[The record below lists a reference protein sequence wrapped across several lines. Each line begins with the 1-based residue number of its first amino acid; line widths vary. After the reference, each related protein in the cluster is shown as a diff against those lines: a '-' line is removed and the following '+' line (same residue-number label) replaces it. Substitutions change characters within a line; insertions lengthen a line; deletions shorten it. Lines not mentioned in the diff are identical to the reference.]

1 MWDVSQYEQFASERS
16 RPFWDL
22 VGQIPLQAMRSA
34 TTVVDLGCG
43 TGELTAS
50 LLLRCRQAHILG
62 IDSSPEMLKKAETVD
77 QRNWELRGATGK
89 VEFRLADIADW
100 RPDQP
105 VDVILSN
112 AALQWLPDHEQ
123 LFPRL
128 ASFLSDHG
136 TLAVQMPN
144 RFRAP
149 SQRAIEETI
158 ADGPWRDRLS
168 NVGLH
173 QKSVLP
179 TEDYARLL
187 MRLGFTVN
195 AWETT
200 YFHIL
205 HGENASLEW
214 LKGTALRPLLAALDP
229 DQQTEFQ
236 RALAARLNLAY
247 PPRDGITFFP
257 MQRLFVVATRSG
269 MRA

>member
-1 MWDVSQYEQFASERS
+1 MTLTPHLIAGKTATSAAAS
-16 RPFWDL
+16 PVFN
-22 VGQIPLQAMRSA
+22 PA
-34 TTVVDLGCG
+34 
-43 TGELTAS
+43 TGEQTAT
-50 LLLRCRQAHILG
+50 LLNRWPASRILG
-62 IDSSPEMLKKAETVD
+62 IDSSPEMLRKAEAVA
-77 QRNWELRGATGK
+77 QSGK
-89 VEFRLADIADW
+89 LEFRLADITDW

-105 VDVILSN
+105 VDIILSN